1 MLCSKL
7 FICKLGSQAFD
18 LGVGSEGEGGGGGG
32 KGRGESLRLWEM
44 KLMIRTSYR
53 RTRLGNPDLDFEI
66 RISDFAIEHEI
77 RISKSKSGF
86 PDPTE
91 P

>member
-1 MLCSKL
+1 M
-7 FICKLGSQAFD
+7 LGSQAFD
-18 LGVGSEGEGGGGGG
+18 LGVGSEGEGGGGE

-44 KLMIRTSYR
+44 KLMIRTR
-53 RTRLGNPDLDFEI
+53 RTRWTRLTRLGNPDLDFEI
-66 RISDFAIEHEI
+66 QISDFAIEHEI

>member
-1 MLCSKL
+1 M
-7 FICKLGSQAFD
+7 
-18 LGVGSEGEGGGGGG
+18 
-32 KGRGESLRLWEM
+32 ESLRFGEM
-44 KLMIRTSYR
+44 KLMIRTR

>member
-1 MLCSKL
+1 M
-7 FICKLGSQAFD
+7 LGSQAFD

-44 KLMIRTSYR
+44 KLMIRTR

>member
-1 MLCSKL
+1 M
-7 FICKLGSQAFD
+7 LGSQAFD
-18 LGVGSEGEGGGGGG
+18 LGVGSEGEVVG

-44 KLMIRTSYR
+44 KLMIRTR

-77 RISKSKSGF
+77 RISKCTVNPDF
-86 PDPTE
+86 PIQRNPRAC

>member
-1 MLCSKL
+1 M
-7 FICKLGSQAFD
+7 LGSQAFD
-18 LGVGSEGEGGGGGG
+18 LGVGSEGRGGGG

-44 KLMIRTSYR
+44 KLMKRTR

-66 RISDFAIEHEI
+66 RISDFAIEREI

>member
-1 MLCSKL
+1 M
-7 FICKLGSQAFD
+7 LGSQAFD
-18 LGVGSEGEGGGGGG
+18 LGVGSEGEAGGE
-32 KGRGESLRLWEM
+32 GRGESLRFWEM
-44 KLMIRTSYR
+44 KLMIRTR

-66 RISDFAIEHEI
+66 RILDFAIEHEI

>member
-1 MLCSKL
+1 M
-7 FICKLGSQAFD
+7 LGSQAFD
-18 LGVGSEGEGGGGGG
+18 LGVGSEGEVGGE
-32 KGRGESLRLWEM
+32 GRGESLRLWEM
-44 KLMIRTSYR
+44 KLMIRTR

-66 RISDFAIEHEI
+66 RILDFAIEHEI

>member
-1 MLCSKL
+1 
-7 FICKLGSQAFD
+7 
-18 LGVGSEGEGGGGGG
+18 
-32 KGRGESLRLWEM
+32 
-44 KLMIRTSYR
+44 MIRTSYR
-53 RTRLGNPDLDFEI
+53 RTRLGNPDLEFEI